1 MLVALFGSAG
11 AEPMTINLRKEDA
24 VTCPRCDG
32 DGTIDCTA
40 CGGQGYFT
48 FFGECTRCDGSGE
61 IQCPNCDGCGEI
73 DCDD

>member
-1 MLVALFGSAG
+1 M
-11 AEPMTINLRKEDA
+11 
-24 VTCPRCDG
+24 TCPRCDG
-32 DGTIDCTA
+32 NGTIDCTA